1 MTFNLICILFSSLS
15 FFIYVTAYFIDPHM
29 KQEFKR
35 FNIEKLG
42 FVIIVLEFFGALG
55 LLLGLKY
62 DILLSISS
70 FGLGL
75 AMFCGL
81 LIRLRLKDN
90 IIIIAPALLFMLLNF
105 YIFFESLYL

>member
-1 MTFNLICILFSSLS
+1 MTFDLICILFSSLS
-15 FFIYVTAYFIDPHM
+15 FFVYVAAYFVDPHM

-35 FNIEKLG
+35 FNMEKLG
-42 FVIIVLEFFGALG
+42 FVVIVLEFLGALG

-62 DILLSISS
+62 GILLSVSS

-81 LIRLRLKDN
+81 LVRLRLKDALWV
-90 IIIIAPALLFMLLNF
+90 IAPALFYMVLNF
-105 YIFFESLYL
+105 YIFTESL

>member
-1 MTFNLICILFSSLS
+1 MTFDLICILFSSLS
-15 FFIYVTAYFIDPHM
+15 FFVYVAAYFVDPHM

-35 FNIEKLG
+35 FNMKKLG
-42 FVIIVLEFFGALG
+42 FVVILLEFLGAFG

-62 DILLSISS
+62 GVLLSVSS

-81 LIRLRLKDN
+81 LVRLRLKDTLW
-90 IIIIAPALLFMLLNF
+90 IIAPALFYMVLNF
-105 YIFFESLYL
+105 YIFTESF